1 MLIHVCF
8 YSGGI
13 KEWLCLADGEV
24 QLTMQGK
31 IKIPVITAFHF
42 FALAQDTNTSAT
54 NALAAST

>member
-1 MLIHVCF
+1 VASR
-8 YSGGI
+8 SGYVV
-13 KEWLCLADGEV
+13 ADGEV
-24 QLTMQGK
+24 QLTIQGK